1 MIVNEISL
9 YIDHGIWLWKIV
21 IYIYTC
27 PHDQD
32 PYVALYFVH
41 IAADIMPGVNGVRG
55 PLHGIPWRRPSVW
68 DGGICRDLWIGWGWM
83 VTSGMVTRGFFI
95 LKWLILMSFK
105 NRMIKNHWMI
115 FVMILFVVLVLRWFW
130 LCWSSC
136 QLSCCSWFLNC
147 FTVMTMMMMII
158 IRICLFS
165 SCSSSS
171 LATFSS
177 S

>member
-1 MIVNEISL
+1 MVNVK
-9 YIDHGIWLWKIV
+9 YPWVKQFH
-21 IYIYTC
+21 IYIYT
-27 PHDQD
+27 H
-32 PYVALYFVH
+32 VH
-41 IAADIMPGVNGVRG
+41 MTKILTWPFIFFTSQILCLESMERADLCTGFHEGVRPFG
-55 PLHGIPWRRPSVW
+55 T
-68 DGGICRDLWIGWGWM
+68 GGSFWDLWIGWVWM
-83 VTSGMVTRGFFI
+83 VTSGMVIGFFI
-95 LKWLILMSFK
+95 LKWLKWLILMSSK

-147 FTVMTMMMMII
+147 FTVMTMMMMMII

>member
-1 MIVNEISL
+1 MIMKNS
-9 YIDHGIWLWKIV
+9 D
-21 IYIYTC
+21 IYIYIYIHMSTW
-27 PHDQD
+27 PRS
-32 PYVALYFVH
+32 L
-41 IAADIMPGVNGVRG
+41 RG
-55 PLHGIPWRRPSVW
+55 PLFCSHRRRYYAWSQWSARTFARDSMKASVW